1 VFTVL
6 CQRRFIREDVIIS
19 ILFVFANYL
28 TPIPKYYVILFSGM
42 SLNYLSIFMLL
53 FAISLVALMSSSW
66 ALASP
71 TPNPTPPALSP
82 TPYVNTSRFVYA
94 HGESMCTFDP
104 NLGCAV
110 GVKNVSGLVVL
121 DKQTEQIYKVQ
132 PFKDGLPLCSDP
144 AYVVGALG
152 SSCYDDDDDDDDDD
166 LLTSTPKPIS
176 PLSSTLPEP
185 NSQ

>member
-1 VFTVL
+1 
-6 CQRRFIREDVIIS
+6 
-19 ILFVFANYL
+19 
-28 TPIPKYYVILFSGM
+28 M
-42 SLNYLSIFMLL
+42 SFNYLSLFMLL

-71 TPNPTPPALSP
+71 TPTPNPTPPSLSP

-94 HGESMCTFDP
+94 HGESICTFDP

-110 GVKNVSGLVVL
+110 GVKNVSGLVIL

-152 SSCYDDDDDDDDDD
+152 SSCYDDDD

-176 PLSSTLPEP
+176 PLPSTSSEP

>member
-1 VFTVL
+1 
-6 CQRRFIREDVIIS
+6 
-19 ILFVFANYL
+19 
-28 TPIPKYYVILFSGM
+28 
-42 SLNYLSIFMLL
+42 MLL
-53 FAISLVALMSSSW
+53 FALMSSSW

-71 TPNPTPPALSP
+71 TPNPTPPSLSP
-82 TPYVNTSRFVYA
+82 TPYVNASRFVYA
-94 HGESMCTFDP
+94 HGESICTFDP

-152 SSCYDDDDDDDDDD
+152 SSCYGDDD
-166 LLTSTPKPIS
+166 LLKSTPKPIS
-176 PLSSTLPEP
+176 PLPSTPPEP

>member
-1 VFTVL
+1 MFYP
-6 CQRRFIREDVIIS
+6 RECPYFKS
-19 ILFVFANYL
+19 FFVFANYL

-42 SLNYLSIFMLL
+42 SSYYPSLFMLL
-53 FAISLVALMSSSW
+53 FAISVVALMSSSW

-71 TPNPTPPALSP
+71 TPNPTPPSLSP

-132 PFKDGLPLCSDP
+132 PFKAGLPICSDP
-144 AYVVGALG
+144 AYVEGALG
-152 SSCYDDDDDDDDDD
+152 SSCYDDDD
-166 LLTSTPKPIS
+166 LLTTTPKHIS
-176 PLSSTLPEP
+176 PMPSTSSES